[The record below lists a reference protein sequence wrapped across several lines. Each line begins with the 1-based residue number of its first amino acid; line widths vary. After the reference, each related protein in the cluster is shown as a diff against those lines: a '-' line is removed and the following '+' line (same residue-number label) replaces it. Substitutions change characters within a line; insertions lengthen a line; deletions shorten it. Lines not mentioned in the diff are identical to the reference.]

1 MAKRLRCWV
10 GKHRWSKRVD
20 DGRVFGECRDCQT
33 RDWDRYQERN
43 NAPKDLKMTGTPR
56 RQAASRLPT
65 EVRRPK
71 ALPVRAESAASP

>member
-43 NAPKDLKMTGTPR
+43 NAPKDLKNDWYTTP
-56 RQAASRLPT
+56 PGGF
-65 EVRRPK
+65 
-71 ALPVRAESAASP
+71 